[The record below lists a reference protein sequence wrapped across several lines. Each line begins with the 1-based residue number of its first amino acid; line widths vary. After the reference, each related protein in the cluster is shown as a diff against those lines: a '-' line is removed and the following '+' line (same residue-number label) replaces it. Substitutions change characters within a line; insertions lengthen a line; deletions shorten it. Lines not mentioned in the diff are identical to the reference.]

1 MKALEEE
8 WREET
13 REILAGAFA
22 DAMGG
27 LGGYR
32 KYTSIQIG
40 NYLKEHMNMP
50 PLAVVLVGIL
60 SEPMCASRGLT
71 PPYLTPLGLML
82 FWLQELMMIDTGS

>member
-13 REILAGAFA
+13 REILADAFS

-27 LGGYR
+27 FGGYR
-32 KYTSIQIG
+32 KYMSNQIG

-60 SEPMCASRGLT
+60 SEPITYVDVAMDHIAPIFSCL
-71 PPYLTPLGLML
+71 PML
-82 FWLQELMMIDTGS
+82 LINSLR